1 MQNNIQPIIKILEE
15 LHSGDKEQLE
25 VIFTKEKRVI
35 VEAPAG
41 YGKTKTM
48 IGRIAYLIASG
59 QVPNPKRILA
69 LTFSVNAAYK
79 IKKDVAENLPNILS
93 AAPISPVNLKNKV
106 FATNYHGFCRRLLHL
121 YGYLIDSKL
130 RNIDFLKAV
139 DDSNI
144 EALTNMRIGL
154 AYEEAK
160 EISDY
165 NEAVKKIGT
174 EYLRAN
180 YAEYLRKV
188 KTHFLP
194 NEYIPFNAIL
204 LLTLDL
210 FTKHQNILEFYKTY
224 FPIIIVDEF
233 QDTNILSW
241 SLFQKLIDEKSTI
254 MLMGDSLQRIYGF
267 IGAIPNL
274 MRTAQQKY
282 EMHKIELKT
291 NHRFKN
297 NPTLLLLDRNI
308 RENAKDPYNPS
319 IKEAVN
325 IKIFEAE
332 HQEEEATG
340 VLSIIRETLKKTPQN
355 NMAVLVKQRNRNT
368 QKILEVLRDNKQD
381 FFYALYTDE
390 DPDYVE
396 FHKKS
401 LSEFVKTISR
411 TEGRVNKATC
421 QRFIKRME
429 NIYQKQTQEIYG
441 SLLTLLKTFI
451 KVTFT
456 EFKFLT
462 IEDKAELI
470 KDTLENKSLRQYLGY
485 VGSKVIISTVHA
497 AKGLEW
503 DAVIL
508 PDMEQFSFPNW
519 FGLCGQCQFKDS
531 CNIQW
536 KNIGQT
542 YEKMFYDELSVFY
555 VAATRAKKHTLFSYS
570 QTGIDFKGRLRPNN
584 LSCLVK
590 IKGINPC
597 ITPFN
602 KAPKTASRESL

>member
-15 LHSGDKEQLE
+15 LHSGDKEQLG

-59 QVPNPKRILA
+59 QVSNPKRILA

-130 RNIDFLKAV
+130 RNIDLLKAV
-139 DDSNI
+139 DDSKI
-144 EALTNMRIGL
+144 EDLTNIGIGL

-165 NEAVKKIGT
+165 NDAVKKIDT

-180 YAEYLRKV
+180 YTQYLKKV
-188 KTHFLP
+188 KTYFLP

-224 FPIIIVDEF
+224 FPILIVDEF

-241 SLFQKLIDEKSTI
+241 NLLQKLIDEKSAI

-308 RENAKDPYNPS
+308 RENAKNPYKPA
-319 IKEAVN
+319 IKEVVN

-332 HQEEEATG
+332 NQEEEATG
-340 VLSIIRETLKKTPQN
+340 VLDIIQEIRKKVPEDN
-355 NMAVLVKQRNRNT
+355 IAVLVKQRNRNT
-368 QKILEVLRDNKQD
+368 QKILEILRDGKLD

-390 DPDYVE
+390 DPEYVE

-401 LSEFVKTISR
+401 LKEFLKTISR
-411 TEGRVNKATC
+411 TEGRINTATC
-421 QRFIKRME
+421 QRFAKRME
-429 NIYQKQTQEIYG
+429 NIYKKQSQDIHE
-441 SLLTLLKTFI
+441 SLLTLLKTFM
-451 KVTFT
+451 KVVFT

-462 IEDKAELI
+462 IEDKTELI

-503 DAVIL
+503 EVVIL

-519 FGLCGQCQFKDS
+519 PGLCGPCQFKNS

-536 KNIGQT
+536 KKVDQA

-570 QTGIDFKGRLRPNN
+570 QTRIDSQGRQRPNN

-590 IKGINPC
+590 LKGINP
-597 ITPFN
+597 
-602 KAPKTASRESL
+602 SLIPLQQ